1 MRADL
6 AAIKSSCSLRTQL
19 KAASLLTHSAA
30 GVSMLVPGLG
40 WCLGFG
46 SNFAFLGKTV
56 ARPSFLCPT
65 PPLPHPSPPGG

>member
-19 KAASLLTHSAA
+19 KAASLLTHSAV

-46 SNFAFLGKTV
+46 SNFAFLEKDGRQAV
-56 ARPSFLCPT
+56 FFVPHPSPT
-65 PPLPHPSPPGG
+65 PPLPPP